1 MNHDNPPMTELP
13 TITPRLQV
21 GNALVG
27 VPPARLLLGE
37 LEIDVTIVREA
48 LGLKPDAAVP
58 LDAEK
63 ALLQR
68 WKHDLVTVSFSHGW
82 GAATHPDM
90 ADALYRVSYWH
101 EHSDLFVFALLDGPF
116 SAALKAWSW
125 QDALIRISQGDEEVV
140 SFMADAVVDI
150 TTLLQEIAEA
160 GADGVIFGE
169 DIAIR
174 RGPLVRP
181 SRLDQFYFP
190 YLTLSVMN
198 AHDLGLYVVF
208 HSDGNLWPIWERL
221 LDTGIDG
228 IQGLDPFS
236 AMSMALA
243 RERSPADFCLWG
255 NLELG
260 WLTRPRDEVAIR
272 AQLQEILAPLQGTPT
287 IFGSS
292 SGLFPGIP
300 LAQLDALY
308 QVAYAYPWHV

>member
-1 MNHDNPPMTELP
+1 MIDHT
-13 TITPRLQV
+13 TTTPRIQV

-27 VPPARLLLGE
+27 MPPTRLLLGE
-37 LEIDVTIVREA
+37 LDIDPDVVREA
-48 LGLKPDAAVP
+48 IGLKPDAPVP

-68 WKHDLVTVSFSHGW
+68 WKHDLITVSFSHGW
-82 GAATHPDM
+82 GAAAHPDLE
-90 ADALYRVSYWH
+90 DALYRISYWH
-101 EHSDLFVFALLDGPF
+101 DHSDFFVFALLDGPF
-116 SAALKAWSW
+116 SAALKTWSW
-125 QDALIRISQGDEEVV
+125 QDALIRISQGDAEVI

-150 TTLLQEIAEA
+150 TALLQRVVDA

-174 RGPLVRP
+174 RGPLIRP

-208 HSDGNLWPIWERL
+208 HSDGNLWPIWDTL

-236 AMSMALA
+236 AMSLALA
-243 RERSPADFCLWG
+243 RERSPDEFCLWG
-255 NLELG
+255 NLDLG
-260 WLTRPRDEVAIR
+260 WLTQPRDEAAIETK
-272 AQLQEILAPLQGTPT
+272 LHEMLDPLRGTPT

-300 LAQLDALY
+300 LAQLDSLY
-308 QVAYAYPWHV
+308 RLAHTFPWQ